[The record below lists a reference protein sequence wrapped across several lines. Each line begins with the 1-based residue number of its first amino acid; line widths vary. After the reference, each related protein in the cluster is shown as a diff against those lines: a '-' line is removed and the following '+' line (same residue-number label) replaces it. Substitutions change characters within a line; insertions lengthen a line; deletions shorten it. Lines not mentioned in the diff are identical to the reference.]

1 MVDTSD
7 TDTLEAKTRSAYRA
21 KLRAKRDKRTG
32 ASGVDQQV
40 GQMLEQLGVTDEA
53 TKEKVLKS
61 AAAGKMNTVQSVL
74 MEAVM
79 NQAQN
84 TDLLSSTEVPP
95 SSTESSGQQTAAEES
110 SDEEAPPV
118 GDAASGPV
126 DESSDEEAPPA
137 ASDAVCPEDDPSP
150 ARPRCHDA
158 RRRVAKPRPKRR
170 RPRPRR

>member
-1 MVDTSD
+1 MN
-7 TDTLEAKTRSAYRA
+7 
-21 KLRAKRDKRTG
+21 
-32 ASGVDQQV
+32 QQV

-84 TDLLSSTEVPP
+84 TDLLPPTEDTVSSV
-95 SSTESSGQQTAAEES
+95 ESSDQQTPAEES

-118 GDAASGPV
+118 GDATNGPV
-126 DESSDEEAPPA
+126 DDSSDEEAPPA
-137 ASDAVCPEDDPSP
+137 ASDAVYPEDDPSP
-150 ARPRCHDA
+150 ARPRCHDTKH
-158 RRRVAKPRPKRR
+158 RVAKPRPKRR